1 MARFWQYTL
10 QRLAVAV
17 VLVAGASIVL
27 FLMLRLLPGDPTRV
41 ILGLRY
47 TPEAAAAIETRLG
60 LDRSL
65 PEQYLLWIGPAL
77 RGDFGN
83 DYRSNRP
90 IATLLAQRL
99 PVTLQLTLM
108 AMLIAVAIALGVGVF
123 VTTYPH
129 RLHRRS
135 SEGLSVL
142 GMSVPEFALGILLIA
157 VFAEQLRWLPSS
169 GYVSPSDDLLGSI
182 RRLAL
187 PSLTLGIGLGAVLLR
202 FVQTGLASAM
212 TEDYVRTARAR
223 GVPRP
228 MIVWK
233 HALRN
238 AALPIVT
245 VAGLQ
250 VGYLLGGT
258 VIIEE
263 IFGLPGLGRLIVSAV
278 TDRNYLVAQSGI
290 LVVVALFVFVNFLV
304 DVVYGFL
311 DPRIRT

>member
-1 MARFWQYTL
+1 MRFWQYTA

-17 VLVAGASIVL
+17 LLIVGASIVL

-47 TPEAAAAIETRLG
+47 TPEAAETIEARLG

-77 RGDFGN
+77 KGDFGA

-90 IATLLAQRL
+90 IGELLSQRF
-99 PVTLQLTLM
+99 PVTAQLTLLS
-108 AMLIAVAIALGVGVF
+108 MLVAVTIALTGGFLATAFPNRVNRFGA
-123 VTTYPH
+123 
-129 RLHRRS
+129 
-135 SEGLSVL
+135 EGFSIV
-142 GMSVPEFALGILLIA
+142 GMSVPEFALGILLIL
-157 VFAEQLRWLPSS
+157 VFAERLRWLPPS
-169 GYVSPSDDLLGSI
+169 GYTSPANDPVAFLKGM
-182 RRLAL
+182 AL

-202 FVQTGLASAM
+202 FVQTGLANAM
-212 TEDYVRTARAR
+212 TQDYVRTARAR
-223 GVPRP
+223 GLSQLGV
-228 MIVWK
+228 VSK

-238 AALPIVT
+238 AALPIIT

-250 VGYLLGGT
+250 LGYLLGGT

-263 IFGLPGLGRLIVSAV
+263 IFALPGLGRLIVSSV

-290 LVVVALFVFVNFLV
+290 LVVVSLFVLINFVV
-304 DVVYGFL
+304 DVLYGVL
-311 DPRIRT
+311 DPRIRS